1 MVGRLVGRIDTRVL
15 ITFGFALLAYTC
27 WWLGNLNLEIATR
40 NVMWPN
46 VFSGVAMGFI
56 FVPLTTATMGSLSNE
71 QMGNGAGIFNLMR
84 NIGGS
89 IGISMATTMVVRGT
103 QIHQAQM
110 VAHLTPYNAPYQHQL
125 SAMVAAL
132 RTRPI
137 RSLPA
142 NRPSGCWA
150 ASSCSRPTWR
160 LMSIRFAA
168 WHCYVWFVCRSCFS
182 FAKYLAT
189 AGRSQCIERI
199 TSEIACGFAA
209 PIGKVAVPPAKL
221 RSTHRRSRMRNCCSA
236 SSLERSSCPRGPDT
250 HAPSAC
256 NWRSAASRLAKW
268 SSPNCCNQFH
278 QSLPTDN
285 AATRGL
291 AEQCLFNRGTLNQQP
306 AAIGEETRKQR
317 K

>member
-1 MVGRLVGRIDTRVL
+1 
-15 ITFGFALLAYTC
+15 
-27 WWLGNLNLEIATR
+27 
-40 NVMWPN
+40 
-46 VFSGVAMGFI
+46 MGFI
-56 FVPLTTATMGSLSNE
+56 FVPLTTASMGSLPNE
-71 QMGNGAGIFNLMR
+71 QMGNAAGMFNLMR

-89 IGISMATTMVVRGT
+89 IGISMATTMVARGT

-110 VAHLTPYNAPYQHQL
+110 VGHLTPYNAPYQHQL
-125 SAMVAAL
+125 SAMVAA
-132 RTRPI
+132 RATRPI

-209 PIGKVAVPPAKL
+209 PIGKVAAPPAKL
-221 RSTHRRSRMRNCCSA
+221 HPRIADQGMPE
-236 SSLERSSCPRGPDT
+236 LLLGVEFKRSSCPRGPDT
-250 HAPSAC
+250 RAGSCVQLAVGCLHA
-256 NWRSAASRLAKW
+256 WRNGRRPTAEPISSIAA
-268 SSPNCCNQFH
+268 
-278 QSLPTDN
+278 D
-285 AATRGL
+285 
-291 AEQCLFNRGTLNQQP
+291 
-306 AAIGEETRKQR
+306 
-317 K
+317 